1 MVMSKRAQPLFL
13 TLLFVSGAVFIY
25 LWLAGFG
32 NTPQVF
38 TDVVEELTSAE
49 GSNKSAEQNMVY
61 LLSITGASAV
71 FLFYLFYNKTAEGR
85 QQNPPARSMNLLGL
99 IIFTA
104 FCGSYLIYGV
114 INPVLFSL
122 SAMWV
127 LLSICACAF
136 PFSAMMSFV
145 MLIYALCGLYRAY
158 VYLGGSKDCSLGEIL
173 LASFAFTG
181 ILIYA
186 SYRAKKDL
194 FLSALPFIQLFIPLS
209 LLIYLSSGYIS
220 ADGPVSLALP
230 RRIILF
236 VWLVLILFEIMAVLK
251 VRDSF
256 KKSPG
261 ADELISLGSLCCIM
275 NFNSYSG
282 MGQIISPDLHHPFE
296 NIIAFSQIF
305 ELGQAPFAEYIP
317 VSGLYSV
324 VQGAFLFIFGK
335 GFYAY
340 YNVCE
345 NLFYL
350 AVAVLLML
358 FASKHVKS
366 SHLMIIALMFPLLRY
381 NRIALILPVML
392 LLSVP
397 ALIRKRS
404 LWIKLWFLSSLVQGL
419 YYPLFGAAVC
429 IAFMPLL
436 VYQII
441 SYAKEDLKKDAGKPL
456 FWPGW
461 ILTLL
466 PALLCIPLLLGTL
479 KHMLAMSSQTVF
491 ADGLS
496 RFGQGVPDEFF
507 AYMHSDGLRIF
518 IYDLFSF
525 LIPVSVIW
533 VSVILTMKL
542 GDVSFKDKKLKAGDP
557 SAALICITPA
567 VAMLISFSYTLV
579 RMDVHDI
586 YARSAGMIFAC
597 AVMFLI
603 MVWRYR
609 CSTVLRYLI
618 SAFSVFLTAAVLGIS
633 VCSIDSNEK
642 LSAAYTVPEGYI
654 QTADPSIPRLGN
666 VFIRSD
672 VYDKLC
678 SRREKDAGLTDSE
691 SYIGLGDFGYYYLYG
706 IKGGSVME
714 AMTIRGYNAAKE
726 TVDILR
732 KNHTVVSGVDS
743 FAYYYL
749 YKWLLTSGEY
759 SWSQQNRKF
768 YPADESPEEVYTHNK
783 AADIAAE
790 SRELGLTPSSWGLSM
805 ESLESLFTECSLSG
819 VSSDGSQ
826 AVIDLGTA
834 VCGEDA
840 DFLYIEFDNSTG
852 IYDHMLSDHIFDMVY
867 DDPSAFAAPLMRKDH
882 NPGKYVTVTWAD
894 DDSTIHDMNCSF
906 GQGKLLIPLGS
917 GSGWL
922 LNSHDRL
929 IITSEYY
936 GERTALDDIIKC
948 RLLKLREVK

>member
-1 MVMSKRAQPLFL
+1 MSKRAQPLFL

-61 LLSITGASAV
+61 LLSIIGASAV
-71 FLFYLFYNKTAEGR
+71 FLFYLFYNKTAGTGT
-85 QQNPPARSMNLLGL
+85 QNPPARSMNLLGL

-104 FCGSYLIYGV
+104 FCCSYLIYGV
-114 INPVLFSL
+114 INPVLFAL

-127 LLSICACAF
+127 LLCICSCAF
-136 PFSAMMSFV
+136 PFSAMISFV
-145 MLIYALCGLYRAY
+145 MLIYAFCGLYRAY
-158 VYLGGSKDCSLGEIL
+158 VYLGGSRDCNIGEIL
-173 LASFAFTG
+173 LASFAITG

-186 SYRAKKDL
+186 SYRSKKDL

-209 LLIYLSSGYIS
+209 LLIYLSSGYVS
-220 ADGPVSLALP
+220 AEGPVNLAVP
-230 RRIILF
+230 RRISLF
-236 VWLVLILFEIMAVLK
+236 VWLVIIFFMILSLLK
-251 VRDSF
+251 LKNSF
-256 KKSPG
+256 KKNLG
-261 ADELISLGSLCCIM
+261 ADELISLGSICCIM

-282 MGQIISPDLHHPFE
+282 LGQIVSADLHHPFE

-324 VQGAFLFIFGK
+324 LQGAFLFVFGK

-350 AVAVLLML
+350 MIAVMIVFA
-358 FASKHVKS
+358 ASKLLKN
-366 SHLMIIALMFPLLRY
+366 SHLIIIALLFPLLRY
-381 NRIALILPVML
+381 NRIALILPIML
-392 LLSVP
+392 LLSIP
-397 ALIRKRS
+397 ALIKKRS

-429 IAFMPLL
+429 IAFMPMLL
-436 VYQII
+436 YQLIN
-441 SYAKEDLKKDAGKPL
+441 YAKEDLKKDIRKPL
-456 FWPGW
+456 FWLGW
-461 ILTLL
+461 IITLL
-466 PALLCIPLLLGTL
+466 PAVLCIPLLLGTL

-496 RFGQGVPDEFF
+496 RFGQGVPDQFF
-507 AYMHSDGLRIF
+507 AYIHSDGLRIF
-518 IYDLFSF
+518 LYDLFSF

-533 VSVILTMKL
+533 VSVILAMKL
-542 GDVSFKDKKLKAGDP
+542 GGVSFKDKKLRAEDP
-557 SAALICITPA
+557 GAALLCITPA
-567 VAMLISFSYTLV
+567 IAMLISFSYTLV
-579 RMDVHDI
+579 RMDVYDV
-586 YARSAGMIFAC
+586 YSRSAGMIFAS
-597 AVMFLI
+597 AVMFLVI
-603 MVWRYR
+603 AQRYR
-609 CSTVLRYLI
+609 SSTVFKYLL

-633 VCSIDSNEK
+633 VCGIDSSEK
-642 LSAAYTVPEGYI
+642 LTASYTVPEGYI

-678 SRREKDAGLTDSE
+678 SRREKDAGLTGSE
-691 SYIGLGDFGYYYLYG
+691 SYLGLGEFGYFYLYN

-714 AMTIRGYNAAKE
+714 VMTIRGYNAAKE

-732 KNHTVVSGVDS
+732 KNKTVVGVPDS

-749 YKWLLTSGEY
+749 YKWMLSSGEY
-759 SWSQQNRKF
+759 SWSWQNRKF
-768 YPADESPEEVYTHNK
+768 YPADKSPEEVYMINK
-783 AADIAAE
+783 TAYIAHE

-805 ESLESLFTECSLSG
+805 DSLEGLFTECSFSG
-819 VSSDGSQ
+819 VSSDGSE

-834 VCGEDA
+834 VKGEDA
-840 DFLYIEFDNSTG
+840 DFLYLEFDNSAG
-852 IYDHMLSDHIFDMVY
+852 VYDHMLSDHIFDMVY
-867 DDPSAFAAPLMRKDH
+867 DEPSAFAAPLMRKDH
-882 NPGKYVTVTWAD
+882 NPGKTVIISWVD
-894 DDSTIHDMNCSF
+894 DDGTSHDMNCSF

-922 LNSHDRL
+922 LNSHGNISIRAG
-929 IITSEYY
+929 YY
-936 GERTALDDIIKC
+936 EEQTALETITKC
-948 RLLKLREVK
+948 RLLKLREVE